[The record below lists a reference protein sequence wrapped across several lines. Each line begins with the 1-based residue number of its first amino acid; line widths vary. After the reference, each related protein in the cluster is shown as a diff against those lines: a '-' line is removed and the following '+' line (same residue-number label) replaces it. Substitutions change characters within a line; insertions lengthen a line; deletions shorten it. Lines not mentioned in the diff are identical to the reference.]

1 MGNMKPANHAKKQ
14 KRTLATAE
22 GKIDYTL
29 MNDMLFHMVMSKS
42 KKALKGLVCALKGF
56 RESDV
61 RSVKLLNT
69 IDYTETLTKQI
80 ALDVRVELNNREL
93 IDIEIQVAGHRTCHK
108 AKAQLFMSG
117 TDAAN
122 TSRALKQHG
131 WINRSLLYLCRTFDN
146 LQAAEDYERIKPA
159 THVGILDFNLFPE
172 HPEFYARYLMTNVKN
187 GNVYTP
193 NFALNVL
200 SLKHIDKA
208 TAEDEANSLVYWARL
223 FKATTWEELKKLAE
237 HSAAFEEV
245 TDKMYKVNT
254 DEQERY
260 LIEAH
265 EKYMLDMLTEK
276 NARKRMERELRKIK
290 RKNKAQLEAKDQEIE
305 AQAQDIEAQAQ
316 KIEELRKQL
325 AAAKR

>member
-42 KKALKGLVCALKGF
+42 KKALKGF

-93 IDIEIQVAGHRTCHK
+93 IDIEIQVAK
-108 AKAQLFMSG
+108 
-117 TDAAN
+117 
-122 TSRALKQHG
+122 KQG

-237 HSAAFEEV
+237 HSSAFEEV

-276 NARKRMERELRKIK
+276 NARKRMEREARKLK
-290 RKNKAQLEAKDQEIE
+290 RENKAQAQQLE
-305 AQAQDIEAQAQ
+305 AQAQEIER
-316 KIEELRKQL
+316 LRKQL

>member
-1 MGNMKPANHAKKQ
+1 MGKMKPANHAKKQ

-93 IDIEIQVAGHRTCHK
+93 IDIEIQVAK
-108 AKAQLFMSG
+108 
-117 TDAAN
+117 
-122 TSRALKQHG
+122 KQG

-237 HSAAFEEV
+237 HSSAFEEV

-276 NARKRMERELRKIK
+276 NARKRMEREVRKLRRELKQTTEIK
-290 RKNKAQLEAKDQEIE
+290 DQEIEAKDQEIE
-305 AQAQDIEAQAQ
+305 IKDQEIEARDQEIAR
-316 KIEELRKQL
+316 LRKRL
-325 AAAKR
+325 AAKAK